1 MRKNVEHLSI
11 RSKFDPAET
20 MDRLERAA
28 LDRGMTIFCRVNFA
42 ADADKVGMDLEA
54 TELLIFGNP
63 KVGTLLLQSDQRI
76 GLDLPLKAL
85 VRGSAKGETV
95 VDVQDPIDLAA
106 HYRVTDLEVVA
117 KMQQV
122 VYRIAQEATGEA
134 L

>member
-1 MRKNVEHLSI
+1 MRKKVEQFPV
-11 RSKFDPAET
+11 RSKFDPSET
-20 MDRLERAA
+20 MDRLERAV
-28 LDRGMTIFCRVNFA
+28 LDRGMRVFCRVNFTA
-42 ADADKVGMDLEA
+42 EANSVGLDLEA

-85 VRGSAKGETV
+85 VRATPKGETF

-106 HYRVTDLEVVA
+106 KYRVTDLEIVA

-122 VYRIAQEATGEA
+122 VHRIVQEATGEA